1 MSASL
6 APSPATVARLVSRT
20 VALDAAPDLLAHLPA
35 LRGYPGAIL
44 WMREGQGF
52 AAWGEAALID
62 PGTGAGRFAR
72 ATRAIGSLLG
82 EAEVTDELGLPD
94 AGPIAFGSFTFD
106 PSSPGSR
113 VVIPSVVIGSREGC
127 SWLTLT
133 GRGAVPDL
141 REVVPRTLP
150 VASARRAQKA
160 PAPGGRPAAPAA
172 GEERWLEAV
181 RAALEAIRRGRL
193 DKVVL
198 ARQVMVEARTAF
210 DPRTI
215 SRRLAASYPQCFTF
229 CFGQMV
235 GASPELLVRRQA
247 SSVRSI
253 VLAGSAPR
261 SETPAEDARL
271 GRELLA
277 SHKNRWEHDL
287 AVHTVRA
294 ALGRVCRPLEVDHE
308 PTLALL
314 ANVQHLSTEVRGR
327 LRRPLSALELAGRMH
342 PTAAVCGTPTRE
354 ALSLIRT
361 LEGAG
366 RGAYAGPVGWVD
378 ARGDGEWALALRCAE
393 ISGPRARL
401 FAGAGIVRESDPE
414 AELEETRLK
423 LKPILSALDLA

>member
-1 MSASL
+1 
-6 APSPATVARLVSRT
+6 RLISHT
-20 VALDAAPDLLAHLPA
+20 VALDAAPDLLAHLP
-35 LRGYPGAIL
+35 GTGAIL
-44 WMREGQGF
+44 WMRHGEGL

-62 PGTGAGRFAR
+62 PGTGAGRFGR
-72 ATRAIGSLLG
+72 ASAAVESLLG
-82 EAEVTDELGLPD
+82 EAEVTDELGASAAPSGC
-94 AGPIAFGSFTFD
+94 GPIAFGSFTFD
-106 PSSPGSR
+106 PSCSGSR
-113 VVIPSVVIGSREGC
+113 VVIPSVVMGNLEGR

-133 GRGAVPDL
+133 GRGAVPRL
-141 REVVPRTLP
+141 QEVTPRALP
-150 VASARRAQKA
+150 VAPSRLDRCLST
-160 PAPGGRPAAPAA
+160 PAAA
-172 GEERWLEAV
+172 GERRWLESV
-181 RAALEAIRRGRL
+181 RVAREAIHHGRL

-198 ARQVMVEARTAF
+198 ARQVMVESSTAL
-210 DPRTI
+210 DSRVI
-215 SRRLAASYPQCFTF
+215 SRRLASSYPQCFTF
-229 CFGQMV
+229 CFGEMV

-247 SSVRSI
+247 SSVLSV

-261 SETPAEDARL
+261 SEEPAEDARL
-271 GRELLA
+271 GDELLG

-287 AVHTVRA
+287 AVHTVRE
-294 ALGRVCRPLEVDHE
+294 ALSRVCRPLEVDHE

-361 LEGAG
+361 LEGSG

-393 ISGPRARL
+393 VSGSRARL

-423 LKPILSALDLA
+423 LRPILSALDPA